1 MSKAASAKDVSQ
13 CENNLQTF
21 VDVSIITRYP
31 MSRFRILSSSFQL
44 ILCSIEVPRPCLSS
58 QFALP

>member
-1 MSKAASAKDVSQ
+1 MSKAASAEDVSQ

-21 VDVSIITRYP
+21 VDVSIIMP
-31 MSRFRILSSSFQL
+31 IEMSRFSLSSL
-44 ILCSIEVPRPCLSS
+44 IAQFIVQEVPRPCQSS